1 MAEEIL
7 TGSNERK
14 RQKTKGR
21 RQKLNFQAFYLVP
34 FIFYLKQI
42 SRSKLRIPQVNL

>member
-7 TGSNERK
+7 TGSIKRK
-14 RQKTKGR
+14 KQKTKGR

-34 FIFYLKQI
+34 FIFYLE
-42 SRSKLRIPQVNL
+42 